1 MPRDYLTTELM
12 AFRNGSRANDAQAQ
26 MRNMARAMTDQEI
39 EEVAVFYARKAASEG
54 H

>member
-1 MPRDYLTTELM
+1 MCLPWRVLM
-12 AFRNGSRANDAQAQ
+12 LGLLLAQPPIRRAQ

-39 EEVAVFYARKAASEG
+39 EEVAVFYARKAAPEG